1 MPPKVLGE
9 FILEEMRRR
18 GMSAREFA
26 DLVGVAH
33 TIVNKFLNHGI
44 SEMYGDRKVGQPSL
58 DFLEKLSRATNTD
71 ICYLISLVAPEAV
84 RVTNPDID
92 ALALSRRIEQLPD
105 NAKEVIDAII
115 DKYSSK

>member
-1 MPPKVLGE
+1 MAAKTLGE
-9 FILEEMRRR
+9 FILEEMRKRD
-18 GMSAREFA
+18 MSAREFA
-26 DLVGVAH
+26 DLVGVAN
-33 TIVNKFLNHGI
+33 TVINKFLNHGI
-44 SEMYGDRKVGQPSL
+44 SETYGEQKVGQPSL
-58 DFLEKLSRATNTD
+58 GFLGKLSKATNTD
-71 ICYLISLVAPEAV
+71 ICYLITLVVPDAV